1 MPRNSGQS
9 TALGRRAAAGLGLL
23 LLAVSAPVFA
33 ADDEGKRVALIIG
46 NDAYLIGPLKNAVND
61 ARAMDKALRAAG
73 FQTKLLENATKEQMD
88 EALGAFADS
97 LGPDH
102 SALFYYAGHAFQIEN
117 ENFLI
122 PIDFKP
128 ARGIT
133 QAKIRCLS
141 LAQLLEE
148 LKRSRARSRVVILDA
163 CRGNPMAQTY
173 SLAAGLAQPL
183 NAGRETY
190 IAFSTGPNQVAA
202 DNPDGKNSWFTEALA
217 DLLSEPGTNPDI
229 DELLTRVRKRVEAET
244 ENRQTPW
251 SLSSLTSGF
260 RFRPRSKAETEN
272 DPSLAQKWLDDA
284 ARRERREDWAEAI
297 DLLNRVVKR
306 KPGGAVEAAAQ
317 ARLPYLAARRD
328 AQASFD
334 GSDFARAAEQYQQA
348 FRIDGFSVDAGFQ
361 AANSYLLTDRMG
373 EAVGALKAIR
383 VRGTSEAIR
392 TADAML
398 KELAAVSPEAG
409 QELKTGIPAPPRA
422 EEVFSGMRFGVP
434 DQEAGGKYLRET
446 PVELTR
452 WVNELEAAAAPAAIS
467 LSGSGAAVAAPGAAV
482 AAPAGGPA
490 AAGAGGQQG
499 VAATPALPAPVAR
512 PSGRVDEESAAPGA
526 PAGTAPGPRPP
537 PRPYDEVGAGQGVP
551 AGTPAQP
558 AAEVQPLRLEVVAL
572 GATRELDYG
581 VVTDDPPAAAS
592 DPPAAKSDAPAA
604 KSGAAAASGSPPG
617 SAARPG
623 RARTVAFGFVEFD
636 GQADDTTVLVNGK
649 PMSAGQTAGKLQLPA
664 GNYEIRMV
672 RGGMIVDRQKV
683 EVRPSSTTRIVVKR

>member
-46 NDAYLIGPLKNAVND
+46 NDAYAIGPLKNAVND
-61 ARAMDKALRAAG
+61 ARAMDKSLRAAG

-102 SALFYYAGHAFQIEN
+102 NALFYYAGHAFQIEN

-148 LKRSRARSRVVILDA
+148 LKRSRARSRVIILDA

-202 DNPDGKNSWFTEALA
+202 DNPDGKNSWFTEALVE
-217 DLLSEPGTNPDI
+217 LLAEPKANPDI
-229 DELLTRVRKRVEAET
+229 DEVFTRVRKRVEAET

-251 SLSSLTSGF
+251 SQSSLTTGF

-348 FRIDGFSVDAGFQ
+348 FRIDGFSVDAAFQ
-361 AANSYLLTDRMG
+361 AANSYLLTDRMA

-392 TADAML
+392 TAEAML
-398 KELAAVSPEAG
+398 KELAVVSPEAG

-422 EEVFSGMRFGVP
+422 EEVFGAMRFGVP

-452 WVNELEAAAAPAAIS
+452 WVNELEAAAAPAVIS

-482 AAPAGGPA
+482 
-490 AAGAGGQQG
+490 
-499 VAATPALPAPVAR
+499 TVAR
-512 PSGRVDEESAAPGA
+512 PSGRVDEVTVARPSGRVDEVSAAQGA

-537 PRPYDEVGAGQGVP
+537 PRPYDEVGAGQGAP

-558 AAEVQPLRLEVVAL
+558 AAQVQPLHLDVVAL

-581 VVTDDPPAAAS
+581 MVTDDPPAAAS
-592 DPPAAKSDAPAA
+592 DPPAVKSDAPAAKSDTPAA
-604 KSGAAAASGSPPG
+604 KSGAAAASGSAPG
-617 SAARPG
+617 PAPRQAR
-623 RARTVAFGFVEFD
+623 AKSVAFGFVEFD
-636 GQADDTTVLVNGK
+636 GQGDDTTVLVNGK
-649 PMSAGQTAGKLQLPA
+649 PISAGQTPGKLQLPA

-672 RGGMIVDRQKV
+672 RGGAIIDRQKV

>member
-1 MPRNSGQS
+1 MARDSGS
-9 TALGRRAAAGLGLL
+9 FKALGWRAAAGLGLL

-33 ADDEGKRVALIIG
+33 AEEEGKRVALIIG
-46 NDAYLIGPLKNAVND
+46 NDAYSVGPLKNAVND
-61 ARAMDKALRAAG
+61 ARAMDKVLRAAG

-102 SALFYYAGHAFQIEN
+102 NALFYYAGHAFQIEN

-148 LKRSRARSRVVILDA
+148 LKRSRAKSRVIILDA

-173 SLAAGLAQPL
+173 SLSAGLAQPL

-202 DNPDGKNSWFTEALA
+202 DNPDGKNSWFTEALVEM
-217 DLLSEPGTNPDI
+217 LSEPASNPDI
-229 DELLTRVRKRVEAET
+229 DEVLTRVRKRVEAET

-251 SLSSLTSGF
+251 SLSSLTGGF

-272 DPSLAQKWLDDA
+272 DPSLAQRWLDEA

-297 DLLNRVVKR
+297 DLLNRVMKR
-306 KPGGAVEAAAQ
+306 KPGGSVEAAAQ
-317 ARLPYLAARRD
+317 TRLPYLVARRD

-334 GSDFARAAEQYQQA
+334 GSDFTRAAEQYQQA
-348 FRIDGFSVDAGFQ
+348 FRIDGFSMDAAFQ
-361 AANSYLLTDRMG
+361 AANSYLLTDRMA

-383 VRGTSEAIR
+383 VRGSSEAIR
-392 TADAML
+392 RADAML

-452 WVNELEAAAAPAAIS
+452 WVNELQAAAAPVVITM
-467 LSGSGAAVAAPGAAV
+467 SGSGAAVAAPGAVPAAV
-482 AAPAGGPA
+482 APPS
-490 AAGAGGQQG
+490 
-499 VAATPALPAPVAR
+499 
-512 PSGRVDEESAAPGA
+512 SGRVDEVSAAPAA
-526 PAGTAPGPRPP
+526 PAA
-537 PRPYDEVGAGQGVP
+537 A
-551 AGTPAQP
+551 PAQP
-558 AAEVQPLRLEVVAL
+558 AAELPPMHVEVVAL

-581 VVTDDPPAAAS
+581 MVTDDPPAA
-592 DPPAAKSDAPAA
+592 DTPAAKPGAPA
-604 KSGAAAASGSPPG
+604 SPGGPPV
-617 SAARPG
+617 STPRPA
-623 RARTVAFGFVEFD
+623 RARSAAFGFVELA
-636 GQADDTTVLVNGK
+636 GQGDDTTVLVNGK
-649 PMSAGQTAGKLQLPA
+649 PMSGQTAGKLQLPA
-664 GNYEIRMV
+664 GNYEIRIV
-672 RGGMIVDRQKV
+672 RGGAIIDRQKV